1 MRFISSTELYI
12 FIFAALTMSLIY
24 YVAFDKN
31 IGAISSAGG
40 GLLTKIMGQTNAGV
54 FQKPF

>member
-1 MRFISSTELYI
+1 MQFLGKTEVMI
-12 FIFAALTMSLIY
+12 FLFAALTMSLIY

-31 IGAISSAGG
+31 IGSISGAVQGTMG
-40 GLLTKIMGQTNAGV
+40 KIMGQTNAGV